1 MNPDEIYAIRTQ
13 LRDVNVEYSA
23 LVKNKTGEGRF
34 VRMDELRTERA
45 ALMALLARDYMSAL
59 GGKVRVIPD
68 QPANSAAQ
76 HAT

>member
-1 MNPDEIYAIRTQ
+1 
-13 LRDVNVEYSA
+13 
-23 LVKNKTGEGRF
+23 
-34 VRMDELRTERA
+34 
-45 ALMALLARDYMSAL
+45 MALLARDYMSAL